1 MVESSLKLDV
11 IFGSLADPTRRAIL
25 KQVSVK
31 EMSIG
36 EIAEPYGM
44 TFAAIS
50 KHLKILEKAELI
62 IKRRYGKQQMVQLSP
77 KAFKEANAYL
87 KHYEKMWNDR
97 LDSLEHYLATLP
109 KE

>member
-1 MVESSLKLDV
+1 MVESSLKLDI

-36 EIAEPYGM
+36 EIAKPYDL
-44 TFAAIS
+44 TFAAVS

-77 KAFKEANAYL
+77 KAFKEANGYL
-87 KHYEKMWNDR
+87 KHYEEMWNNR
-97 LDSLEHYLATLP
+97 LDSLETYLATLP
-109 KE
+109 K